1 MAIFPP
7 QFRALPPPPLELYD
21 LDAEFA
27 SERNRLAEL
36 TNRCNDNDLEYYLI
50 EAGHVLNIIPQL
62 KSFGGNNTERAK
74 KILSHVVERICQF
87 KKSNPI

>member
-7 QFRALPPPPLELYD
+7 QFHASPPPPLELYD

-27 SERNRLAEL
+27 CERNRMAEI